1 MSEKMDRKAF
11 HTAIDT
17 TLSGL
22 QENPFLYQ
30 RVIAQ
35 EIRKE
40 GIIVKKRLSVGLVL
54 TIVLMLIT
62 VTALAVALLTPKEV
76 VEQAAVPTAQSNQ
89 RENYTYEELSALLR
103 TLNENGI
110 TLDEGSTLMQA
121 FRAGRGY
128 WEKDTIDEICRA
140 AFGTDQGAWT
150 LEQKHWYGEIMVAIG
165 VTGQNYALL
174 PEEGEISLEQ
184 ARVLAANMLKNAYGV
199 ELPLESSEMWRVSES
214 LELGWDEEKQS
225 LTREKAE
232 WHIWYINLRTGN
244 MDYDVFFNRFG
255 QDAKPWRAAYI
266 GRIDTRDIFSVMD
279 DLENREGICTQWN
292 VETWAEFGSLI
303 RDLTPTS
310 LNGWLYQHA
319 GYRLPPEGAV
329 SAEEALGIAREKTGV
344 SGWIGESIICC
355 MDHDRP
361 IYKICQR
368 VFLDGTQNGG
378 RYDHV
383 WCVEIDCMTGEALD
397 MREYTY
403 TPDSS
408 PMMMYV
414 PFSLLSE
421 EPAFEKEPDSVDG
434 EQRTLT
440 QAEQES
446 AYQAESGVASIYFL
460 SLEKQAELFG
470 GFHTVPTQE
479 EYDKA
484 FAIARKAIAEKYGA
498 DALKSLGDYKTG
510 VMHQENGSVETGEPQ
525 HVWDFMFTTDPTYL
539 SDGYRVQFRYPA
551 DEQNGEET
559 VLDLTVEHANLGNG

>member
-1 MSEKMDRKAF
+1 MSDQRDKRFVQES
-11 HTAIDT
+11 ID
-17 TLSGL
+17 SGL
-22 QENPFLYQ
+22 SVMQGDPWLAQRIMNQERTGGF
-30 RVIAQ
+30 
-35 EIRKE
+35 
-40 GIIVKKRLSVGLVL
+40 IVKKRLSVGLVL
-54 TIVLMLIT
+54 AIVLMLIA
-62 VTALAVALLTPKEV
+62 VTALAAALLTPKEV
-76 VEQAAVPTAQSNQ
+76 VEQVAVPTAQSNMQ
-89 RENYTYEELSALLR
+89 ENYTYEDLKKLISI
-103 TLNENGI
+103 LNENGI

-121 FRAGRGY
+121 FHAGKGY
-128 WEKDTIDEICRA
+128 WEKDTIDEICYS
-140 AFGTDQGAWT
+140 AFGRNQGVWT
-150 LEQKHWYGEIMVAIG
+150 LEQKHWYGEIMAAIG
-165 VTGQNYALL
+165 VWGRNIWLL
-174 PEEGEISLEQ
+174 PEGEEISLSE
-184 ARVLAANMLKNAYGV
+184 ARALAVKTLKDAYDA
-199 ELPLESSEMWRVSES
+199 ELPTESNDDWEVYETFELVWQPETDSFPRENAQWTVWFSRCNGGS
-214 LELGWDEEKQS
+214 LS
-225 LTREKAE
+225 
-232 WHIWYINLRTGN
+232 
-244 MDYDVFFNRFG
+244 YDVTFDRFG
-255 QDAKPWRAAYI
+255 QNAVPWRASFLEKI
-266 GRIDTRDIFSVMD
+266 NTKNWGTVMD
-279 DLENREGICTQWN
+279 DLEEREGTCTQWPL
-292 VETWAEFGSLI
+292 ETWAEFGNLI
-303 RDLTPTS
+303 SGMEMKDQ
-310 LNGWLYQHA
+310 NGWLYQHA

-329 SAEEALGIAREKTGV
+329 SAEEAFGIAREKTGV

>member
-1 MSEKMDRKAF
+1 MKRKISVV
-11 HTAIDT
+11 AI
-17 TLSGL
+17 
-22 QENPFLYQ
+22 
-30 RVIAQ
+30 
-35 EIRKE
+35 
-40 GIIVKKRLSVGLVL
+40 LVAA
-54 TIVLMLIT
+54 LMLFT
-62 VTALAVALLTPKEV
+62 VTALAVVLLSPKEI
-76 VEQAAVPTAQSNQ
+76 VEQVAVPTAQSNEQ
-89 RENYTYEELSALLR
+89 ENYTYEDLQNLLQ

-121 FRAGRGY
+121 FKAGHGY
-128 WEKDTIDEICRA
+128 WERDTIDEICRT
-140 AFGTDQGAWT
+140 AFGRNQGIWT
-150 LEQKHWYGEIMVAIG
+150 LEQKHWYGEMMKAIG
-165 VTGQNYALL
+165 AWGINIWLL
-174 PEEGEISLEQ
+174 PEGEEISLSE
-184 ARVLAANMLKNAYGV
+184 ARALAVKTLKDAYGA
-199 ELPLESSEMWRVSES
+199 ELPAESNEDWEVYETFELAWQPETDSYPRENAQWTVLFSRRNGGS
-214 LELGWDEEKQS
+214 LS
-225 LTREKAE
+225 
-232 WHIWYINLRTGN
+232 
-244 MDYDVFFNRFG
+244 YDVTFDRFG
-255 QDAKPWRAAYI
+255 QNAVPWRASFLEHI
-266 GRIDTRDIFSVMD
+266 NTKDLGTVMD
-279 DLENREGICTQWN
+279 DLEEREGTCTQWSL
-292 VETWAEFGSLI
+292 ETWAEFGNLI
-303 RDLTPTS
+303 SDMEIKS
-310 LNGWLYQHA
+310 QNGWLYQHA
-319 GYRLPPEGAV
+319 GYCLPPEGAI
-329 SAEEALGIAREKTGV
+329 SAEEALEIARKETGA
-344 SGWIGESIICC
+344 SGWIGENIICC